1 MYDFTHFEY
10 KTNKQSKKPTQM
22 PTINWWLPKGKG
34 YEGESEMGK
43 ASQIYNTWKLD
54 FLWET
59 TRVC

>member
-1 MYDFTHFEY
+1 
-10 KTNKQSKKPTQM
+10 M

-34 YEGESEMGK
+34 YDGESEMGK